1 MLYIY
6 LIMIFAAS
14 FALIIWCCSRLF
26 AEKPVSRIE
35 GYFTPYMEAGRQTD
49 EKSMKSSFKENL
61 NSAGNKAIKALAMGG
76 FRDKLDRYLERAG
89 ILFTVEEMLFIIIV
103 SIIVLVA
110 AGEVISGSIWAGIG
124 LGVLCILT
132 FKIYA
137 DRRIQKRIMK
147 FDEQLG
153 NTIDMIVSSLRGG
166 FSFLNS
172 MEVVARD
179 MPKPISDEFGKVIKE
194 VSIGFTQEKALNNLV
209 ERVPSEDLKMIVT
222 AVAIQIQTGGN
233 LAEILDNIS
242 STIRERVQLKREVKA
257 LTSQGKMS
265 GLVLGF
271 LPVVLGL
278 GISILDHQYIAV
290 LFQSTTGIL
299 LIVFA
304 AVSEVI
310 GFIVINKIVDV
321 KY

>member
-1 MLYIY
+1 
-6 LIMIFAAS
+6 MIFAVS
-14 FALIIWCCSRLF
+14 FALIIWCCSRF
-26 AEKPVSRIE
+26 FEEKPVSRIE
-35 GYFTPYMEAGRQTD
+35 GYFASYEEAAKQTD

-61 NSAGNKAIKALAMGG
+61 NSAGNKAIKVLAMGSY
-76 FRDKLDRYLERAG
+76 RDKFDRYLERAG

-103 SIIVLVA
+103 STIVLVT
-110 AGEVISGSIWAGIG
+110 AGKVISGSILAGMG
-124 LGVLCILT
+124 LGALCILT

-222 AVAIQIQTGGN
+222 AAAIQTQTGGN
-233 LAEILDNIS
+233 LAEILENIS

-278 GISILDHQYIAV
+278 GISILDHQYIAA
-290 LFQSTTGIL
+290 LFQSNTGIL
-299 LIVFA
+299 MLVFA

-310 GFIVINKIVDV
+310 GFIVINKIVHV